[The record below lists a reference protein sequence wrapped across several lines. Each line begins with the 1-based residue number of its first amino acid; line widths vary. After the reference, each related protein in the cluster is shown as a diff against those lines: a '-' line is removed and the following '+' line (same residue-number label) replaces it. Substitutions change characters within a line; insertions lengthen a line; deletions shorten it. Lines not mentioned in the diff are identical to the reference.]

1 MIMSFVSMLSDE
13 QPSSGDDSPHTA
25 NRKWCIGEKSELATR
40 RETLKRKRLAYNLE
54 QGKREKLAESK
65 KQEQEQ
71 RDMVMAQELAAK
83 EAKEARAEL
92 RARLAALDTAPVV
105 ALPAHL

>member
-1 MIMSFVSMLSDE
+1 MLSDE

-25 NRKWCIGEKSELATR
+25 NRKWCIGEKAELATR

-83 EAKEARAEL
+83 EAKEAQRADDSIMKCDVDIRKDL
-92 RARLAALDTAPVV
+92 YGNIVLSGGAA
-105 ALPAHL
+105 

>member
-1 MIMSFVSMLSDE
+1 MSFVSMLSDE

-25 NRKWCIGEKSELATR
+25 NRKWFIGEKAELATR